1 MEGVVARIIADKG
14 FGFIR
19 DSSGTEYF
27 FHRNSVKGA
36 VFEALT
42 QGEAVTFDE
51 EDSTKGP
58 RAGNVRRK

>member
-19 DSSGTEYF
+19 DTSGTEYF
-27 FHRNSVKGA
+27 FHRNAVKGA
-36 VFEALT
+36 VFETLT
-42 QGEAVTFDE
+42 QGDPVTFDE
-51 EDSTKGP
+51 EDSEKGP